1 MGLRRKMAWPYLM
14 WLLPLLFFAFQ
25 FILRLWPGLMMHA
38 IMQQFSI
45 DARQFG
51 VLAACYYYGYAGMQI
66 PVALLL
72 ERFGARYMMTL
83 FILVCTLGVLIFT
96 LTHDFYW
103 ALLGRFLIGA
113 GSAIGFLGVSKVVSL
128 WFAPRHYARIIGLS
142 FSVGLLGAIYGG
154 MPLTGWIES
163 AGWQSVAYHLM
174 LCCVCLGVL
183 NWTLLRAP
191 PDAQASSYQA
201 GFDMSA
207 LLAVLGSTK
216 LWWLAVANLLMV
228 GSMEGFADV
237 WGVPYVMLIYHLSK
251 QDAAGMLSFIFVGML
266 LGGPLLAALG
276 NRCGH
281 YVVIAGCGFG
291 VVLVFAYLF
300 LVPVYHAYMLA
311 SLFFILGIF
320 SCYQVIVFSVGA
332 SLVPPARLGVT
343 IAFLNCMNMLG
354 GSFFHTVIGYT
365 MLCYEHVNPM
375 PNMSFYAIDAYQHAL
390 ALIPLGAMLGAL
402 MVCGMGLARRV

>member
-1 MGLRRKMAWPYLM
+1 
-14 WLLPLLFFAFQ
+14 
-25 FILRLWPGLMMHA
+25 
-38 IMQQFSI
+38 
-45 DARQFG
+45 
-51 VLAACYYYGYAGMQI
+51 MQI

-72 ERFGARYMMTL
+72 ERFGARYMMSV
-83 FILVCTLGVLIFT
+83 FILLCTLGVWIFT
-96 LTHDFYW
+96 CTHDFYW

-128 WFAPRHYARIIGLS
+128 WVAPRHYARMIGLS

-154 MPLTGWIES
+154 RPLSAWIES
-163 AGWQSVAYHLM
+163 AGWQSVAHHLT
-174 LCCVCLGVL
+174 LCCACLAVL

-191 PDAQASSYQA
+191 VHQDASCPQA
-201 GFDMSA
+201 GFDRSA
-207 LLAVLGSTK
+207 LVAVLGSTK

-237 WGVPYVMLIYHLSK
+237 WGVPYVMFFYHLS
-251 QDAAGMLSFIFVGML
+251 QPDAAGMLSLIFAGML
-266 LGGPLLAALG
+266 LGGPLLAALAS
-276 NRCGH
+276 RCGH
-281 YVVIAGCGFG
+281 YVVIAGCCFG
-291 VVLVFAYLF
+291 VVLVFVYLF
-300 LVPVYHAYMLA
+300 LVPVYHAYILA

-332 SLVPPARLGVT
+332 SLVPPSRLGVT

-365 MLCYEHVNPM
+365 MSCYEQVATTPGT
-375 PNMSFYAIDAYQHAL
+375 SLYGIDAYHHAL
-390 ALIPLGAMLGAL
+390 ALIPLGALLGAL